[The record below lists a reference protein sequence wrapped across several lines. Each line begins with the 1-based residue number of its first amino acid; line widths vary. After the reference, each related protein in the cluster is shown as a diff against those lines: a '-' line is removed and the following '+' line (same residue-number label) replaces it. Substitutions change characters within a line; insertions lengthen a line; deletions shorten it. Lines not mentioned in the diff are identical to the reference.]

1 MPHVLPA
8 DMKKMQLF
16 KTIESKSALAVGYRM
31 RQCDSISVNQSTNS
45 TWRLSVKSSPEKPR
59 YIIVSFQTDREGDQ
73 DKNASLFDHCNLTNM
88 YIMLNSTRY
97 PAVDYNVN
105 FTKNQFSRL
114 YGDASLFREKYFRM
128 DSLVSNPG
136 IHPGDYKMLYPIF
149 VFDVSKQSERLKNS
163 VTDIQIKAQF
173 AQNVPESTTAYAL
186 VISDRMLKFQSDGNK
201 MSVVI

>member
-1 MPHVLPA
+1 MN
-8 DMKKMQLF
+8 F
-16 KTIESKSALAVGYRM
+16 
-31 RQCDSISVNQSTNS
+31 

-59 YIIVSFQTDREGDQ
+59 YIMVAFQTDRVGNQ

-114 YGDASLFREKYFRM
+114 YGDASVFRDKYFSM

-136 IHPGDYKMLYPIF
+136 IHPGDYKTLFPIF
-149 VFDVSKQSERLKNS
+149 VFNVSKQSEQLKNS

-173 AQNVPESTTAYAL
+173 AENVPASTEAYAV

-201 MSVVI
+201 TNVVI